1 MAAAV
6 FSIAVTRDECNI
18 VEREDSCRVVATH
31 FDGGYLFGGRG
42 GKKVRVCMYLC
53 LCECVC
59 MCASASVC

>member
-1 MAAAV
+1 VLVCAVVAAAV

-42 GKKVRVCMYLC
+42 ERNM
-53 LCECVC
+53 CVC
-59 MCASASVC
+59 V